1 MRSIWKGSI
10 SFGLVSIPIK
20 VVSATENHSVSF
32 HQVHTSD
39 GGRIRYR
46 KVCELEEREVP
57 REEIGKGFETGDGT
71 TVQLTDT
78 DLAALPLP
86 TAKTVEILG
95 FVPAEDVDPIQLDRS
110 YYLAGDGRSATKPY
124 ALLREA
130 LKRSGKV
137 AVGKLAM
144 RGRESLGMLRVYEDV
159 IALHTMLW
167 PDEIRSVSGVAPEED
182 VTIRDAELDLAD
194 TLMETL
200 GELDWAELHDEYR
213 EAVEELVA
221 AKVEGVDTSAL
232 GEEAVAAPGKGQV
245 VDLMA
250 VLESSVQAARQS
262 RGEGGEAVSPDATV
276 HELSKQ
282 RGAKK
287 PSGGG
292 RTAAAKRASGPA
304 KKASGGKRAAA
315 AKKASAPAKKTAS
328 KAAASKGTASKTAA
342 RPAAKKATPA
352 KRTSGTAKKATGAK
366 KAAAPRGRDRSAAK
380 GTAKSTA
387 KSAGKSTAKTS
398 AKKTARAR
406 KSA

>member
-20 VVSATENHSVSF
+20 VVSATESHSVSF
-32 HQVHTSD
+32 HQVHTTD

-46 KVCELEEREVP
+46 KVCELEELEVP
-57 REEIGKGFETGDGT
+57 REEIGKGFDTGDGT
-71 TVQLTDT
+71 TVQLTDA

-95 FVPAEDVDPIQLDRS
+95 FVPAEEVDPIQLDRS

-144 RGRESLGMLRVYEDV
+144 RGRESLGLLRVYEDV
-159 IALHTMLW
+159 LALHTMLW
-167 PDEIRSVSGVAPEED
+167 PEEIRSVSGVAPEED

-200 GELDWAELHDEYR
+200 GELDWSELHDEYR
-213 EAVEELVA
+213 AAVEQLVT
-221 AKVEGVDTSAL
+221 AKLEGVDT
-232 GEEAVAAPGKGQV
+232 EAAGREAAVVSGKGQV

-262 RGEGGEAVSPDATV
+262 RGEGGEEAGAATV
-276 HELSKQ
+276 HELSRQ

-287 PSGGG
+287 AGAG
-292 RTAAAKRASGPA
+292 AKA
-304 KKASGGKRAAA
+304 
-315 AKKASAPAKKTAS
+315 
-328 KAAASKGTASKTAA
+328 
-342 RPAAKKATPA
+342 
-352 KRTSGTAKKATGAK
+352 GTAKKAASTAKKSAGAKRATAKTAAKAPAKSAPAKTAAKKTAATSESRTSAKTPAKAPAKAPAK
-366 KAAAPRGRDRSAAK
+366 KAAAPKKTA
-380 GTAKSTA
+380 GTAKT
-387 KSAGKSTAKTS
+387 

>member
-20 VVSATENHSVSF
+20 VVSATESHSVSF
-32 HQVHTSD
+32 HQVHTTD

-46 KVCELEEREVP
+46 KVCELEEKEVP

-71 TVQLTDT
+71 TVQLTDS

-86 TAKTVEILG
+86 TAKTVDILG
-95 FVPAEDVDPIQLDRS
+95 FVPSEDVDPIQLDRS
-110 YYLAGDGRSATKPY
+110 YYLAGDGRSAAKPY

-144 RGRESLGMLRVYEDV
+144 RGRESLGLLRVYEDV

-167 PDEIRSVSGVAPEED
+167 PEEIRSVSGVAPEED

-200 GELDWAELHDEYR
+200 GDLDWSELHDEYR
-213 EAVEELVA
+213 AAVEQLVT
-221 AKVEGVDTSAL
+221 AKMEGVDTA
-232 GEEAVAAPGKGQV
+232 EAGKEAAAPSKKGQV

-262 RGEGGEAVSPDATV
+262 RGEDGGTGDATV
-276 HELSKQ
+276 HEL

-287 PSGGG
+287 TPSKSKAGAAKSSGAAKKTVSKTASKTTG
-292 RTAAAKRASGPA
+292 KTAAAK
-304 KKASGGKRAAA
+304 KTA
-315 AKKASAPAKKTAS
+315 AKSTAKKTA
-328 KAAASKGTASKTAA
+328 
-342 RPAAKKATPA
+342 
-352 KRTSGTAKKATGAK
+352 GAK
-366 KAAAPRGRDRSAAK
+366 KAAPKTAAK
-380 GTAKSTA
+380 TAAKSTA
-387 KSAGKSTAKTS
+387 KKTA
-398 AKKTARAR
+398 AKKTARTR

>member
-1 MRSIWKGSI
+1 
-10 SFGLVSIPIK
+10 
-20 VVSATENHSVSF
+20 VVSATESHSVSF
-32 HQVHTSD
+32 HQVHTAD

-71 TVQLTDT
+71 TVQITDA

-110 YYLAGDGRSATKPY
+110 YFLAGDGRSATKPY

-144 RGRESLGMLRVYEDV
+144 RGRESLGLLRVYENV
-159 IALHTMLW
+159 LALHTMLW
-167 PDEIRSVSGVAPEED
+167 PEEIRSASGVAPEED

-200 GELDWAELHDEYR
+200 GDLDWSELHDEYR
-213 EAVEELVA
+213 EAVEQLVD
-221 AKVEGVDTSAL
+221 AKLQGVDIEEEGRKAAV
-232 GEEAVAAPGKGQV
+232 GEKKGQV

-250 VLESSVQAARQS
+250 VLESSVQAARES
-262 RGEGGEAVSPDATV
+262 RGEGGGGADEGGEGATV
-276 HELSKQ
+276 HRLSEQ
-282 RGAKK
+282 REVAGKEQGEGKK
-287 PSGGG
+287 
-292 RTAAAKRASGPA
+292 
-304 KKASGGKRAAA
+304 
-315 AKKASAPAKKTAS
+315 
-328 KAAASKGTASKTAA
+328 
-342 RPAAKKATPA
+342 
-352 KRTSGTAKKATGAK
+352 GAK
-366 KAAAPRGRDRSAAK
+366 KAAAKKTAAK
-380 GTAKSTA
+380 SSAKKSAKTTAKKSVK
-387 KSAGKSTAKTS
+387 KSAKKAEKKTE
-398 AKKTARAR
+398 KKTARTR

>member
-20 VVSATENHSVSF
+20 VVSATESHSVSF
-32 HQVHTSD
+32 HQVHTTD

-46 KVCELEEREVP
+46 KVCELEELEVP

-71 TVQLTDT
+71 TVQLTDS

-144 RGRESLGMLRVYEDV
+144 RGRESLGLLRVYENV
-159 IALHTMLW
+159 LALHTMLW
-167 PDEIRSVSGVAPEED
+167 PEEIRSVSGVAPEED
-182 VTIRDAELDLAD
+182 VTIREAELDLAD

-200 GELDWAELHDEYR
+200 GELDWSELHDEYR
-213 EAVEELVA
+213 EAVEQLVS
-221 AKVEGVDTSAL
+221 AKAEGVDTAAA
-232 GEEAVAAPGKGQV
+232 GKEAAAASGKGQV

-262 RGEGGEAVSPDATV
+262 RGEGGGGAAAAGAGGAAEDSDATV
-276 HELSKQ
+276 HELSRQ

-287 PSGGG
+287 TGGKAAAKAPAKRAAAKTAKTSGGKKTATRTTARTTAKATAG
-292 RTAAAKRASGPA
+292 TPGKKATAKPAAKTTSAGKKTAGAKKTAAKTAAAK
-304 KKASGGKRAAA
+304 
-315 AKKASAPAKKTAS
+315 KTAGAR
-328 KAAASKGTASKTAA
+328 KPAAKTAA
-342 RPAAKKATPA
+342 KT
-352 KRTSGTAKKATGAK
+352 
-366 KAAAPRGRDRSAAK
+366 
-380 GTAKSTA
+380 
-387 KSAGKSTAKTS
+387 TAKTA
-398 AKKTARAR
+398 AKKTARTR